1 MSVTSSQV
9 TTLQTTAQQVT
20 NISSLTDQDIDQLYE
35 RLKHHI
41 DIVDDSSPGINT
53 EDMERM
59 VNESNNTILQVREE
73 MRASVEELKA
83 EVASI
88 CAQVKKQNAVVVGVQ
103 KMLETTSQ
111 DLKDSVNR
119 QVADL
124 STQIQRLRSL
134 VMALLPPSALQAETK
149 SGGLAPT

>member
-9 TTLQTTAQQVT
+9 TTSQTTAQQVT

-88 CAQVKKQNAVVVGVQ
+88 SAQVKKQNAVVVGVQ
-103 KMLETTSQ
+103 KMVETTSQ

-124 STQIQRLRSL
+124 STQIQGLRSL

>member
-9 TTLQTTAQQVT
+9 TTSQTTAQQVT

-88 CAQVKKQNAVVVGVQ
+88 SAQVKKQNAVVVGVQ
-103 KMLETTSQ
+103 KMVETTSK
-111 DLKDSVNR
+111 DLKESVNK

-124 STQIQRLRSL
+124 STQIQGLRSL
-134 VMALLPPSALQAETK
+134 VMALLPPSVRVQKRAETH
-149 SGGLAPT
+149 SAVV

>member
-1 MSVTSSQV
+1 
-9 TTLQTTAQQVT
+9 
-20 NISSLTDQDIDQLYE
+20 
-35 RLKHHI
+35 
-41 DIVDDSSPGINT
+41 
-53 EDMERM
+53 M

-88 CAQVKKQNAVVVGVQ
+88 SAQVKKQNAVVVGVQ
-103 KMLETTSQ
+103 KMVETTSQ

-124 STQIQRLRSL
+124 STQIQGLRSL